1 MLNNKFSLTFDGKFY
16 RLNLER
22 VNEFCL
28 ISRGKTNSEG
38 EITEAYESDEN
49 GEFHLTSKINREIK
63 TAANNQDDMIT
74 YDFVKMLV
82 GRLIESSVSTRENEN
97 DVDFGFALVFNTL
110 MSEGMLEEIK
120 TDE

>member
-82 GRLIESSVSTRENEN
+82 GRLIESSVSTRANEN